1 MLAARELAFD
11 SKVLSFGGSAD
22 RFASSVSTKAGF
34 AAAGGGL
41 AERSTIVSSTGFS
54 STGVA
59 RAKAPPKVARD
70 NATTRWKRSEARIA
84 HRTFDFSR
92 SLCMQFRSLSC
103 EGSGT
108 SHQDERFTKG
118 KNGAVEVIPA
128 ASKSAKGYRTSLHL
142 TNHDARVI
150 GRGAPDALLVRA

>member
-92 SLCMQFRSLSC
+92 SLCMQFRSRSFR
-103 EGSGT
+103 GIRNQPSRRVV
-108 SHQDERFTKG
+108 HKG
-118 KNGAVEVIPA
+118 KSAVDVAYLLAPSNASSRSSGGRAAQTALPA
-128 ASKSAKGYRTSLHL
+128 LFT
-142 TNHDARVI
+142 
-150 GRGAPDALLVRA
+150 